1 MHLNFKVYNVTVAA
15 IIAALAIAPCVM
27 FLPESYG
34 FENGVLENL
43 QLIVLFLGFIF
54 ALMAKDN
61 KKFFYF
67 VAMIIAVLAIREVN
81 CFRTVFF
88 AIPGEINEFYTWDQ
102 IKFGWLYHPIY
113 GLFIAYVAFY
123 FLKNKLFLTAWEM
136 LKNIKLPVWNIL
148 LMLSGM
154 LLGVIMA
161 LGGGG
166 QGTFQ
171 VDHGQVILAE
181 DGLNAA
187 KGIAQPLPSDHIVK
201 GAALALPFLPGAQHA
216 VAAEGHDHGFIRPGR
231 GAQR

>member
-1 MHLNFKVYNVTVAA
+1 MLKNIKDFICMHLNFKVYNVTIAA

-113 GLFIAYVAFY
+113 GLFSA
-123 FLKNKLFLTAWEM
+123 
-136 LKNIKLPVWNIL
+136 
-148 LMLSGM
+148 
-154 LLGVIMA
+154 
-161 LGGGG
+161 
-166 QGTFQ
+166 
-171 VDHGQVILAE
+171 
-181 DGLNAA
+181 
-187 KGIAQPLPSDHIVK
+187 
-201 GAALALPFLPGAQHA
+201 
-216 VAAEGHDHGFIRPGR
+216 
-231 GAQR
+231 

>member
-1 MHLNFKVYNVTVAA
+1 MLKNIKDFICMHLNFKVYNVTVAA

-67 VAMIIAVLAIREVN
+67 VAMIIAVLAKREVN

-154 LLGVIMA
+154 LLGVI
-161 LGGGG
+161 
-166 QGTFQ
+166 
-171 VDHGQVILAE
+171 AE
-181 DGLNAA
+181 SVFANTLFEESAELLFYLSLT
-187 KGIAQPLPSDHIVK
+187 GIIYLYVFDK
-201 GAALALPFLPGAQHA
+201 DYNL
-216 VAAEGHDHGFIRPGR
+216 
-231 GAQR
+231 